1 MSEFGERFEKVSH
14 KFEVVEE
21 QLKTLFKKTQ
31 FENLTIFKYMKEKID
46 KTADLSDE
54 FLEKFNT
61 LSELLGLP
69 AKHESDSVLK
79 SLELEMTP
87 NIMRKVEFETSKMIK
102 NRTRDFLMMKQYRD
116 DMSALEQK

>member
-1 MSEFGERFEKVSH
+1 MSEFGERFEKV
-14 KFEVVEE
+14 EE
-21 QLKTLFKKTQ
+21 QLKTLLKKTQ

-54 FLEKFNT
+54 FLEKFNI
-61 LSELLGLP
+61 LSELLILP
-69 AKHESDSVLK
+69 SKHESDSVLK

-102 NRTRDFLMMKQYRD
+102 NKTRDFLMVKQYRD